1 MSWTAVPQDKMGI
14 VSQFGH
20 LEGLNLNESKVF
32 QFKSHGVHGAT
43 SYDDSF
49 YGYIMDDSNNII
61 GLDFEEG
68 NEEYFDQNIK
78 TGNIGFDIKYNINS
92 NSNLDLTYKPDF
104 NHINQD
110 PSDINNTAYETY
122 YSERRDFFLEN
133 SVFFQTPI
141 QIFYS
146 RRVGGIEKNENSYFS
161 FMTNLVSATKY
172 TFKDNKTK
180 YGLIFTYSKP
190 SINRSVS
197 NTYDIYSSIFR
208 ASWKIIQDKFNIG
221 VIGTNKSTKMS
232 DTNVYAFDF
241 SSNFINNQFYF
252 DSQLAVSDRKSEL
265 GDGTVFKAGFRSNN
279 FNMLQN
285 EYYIDFW
292 VSNNKYD
299 TTFNINDLGYLFRN
313 DLNEYNIGLSLNN
326 EGKFKKTNFIV
337 QYYNAKNYSGDILSD
352 ILSFKYNIKSKNSSY
367 LLIGASKEFEHYN
380 DRYYDYFFNL
390 DLDKTVKAPNNTTLN
405 VEYGSNLTNNFS
417 YTLNVKSFRNNL
429 KDKGKN
435 YVFDINYDLNSW
447 IEFDFSYDRMKY
459 YETYH
464 FLKIRQLPS
473 GINFS
478 NVSINN
484 FRDGYQYLFIN
495 SHNKEYYYTMK
506 ISSYLKKCILQLY
519 SEYYVYSNK
528 WGENDNIYQ
537 ISKLDANYT
546 YPNLVNVDFSN
557 LIDYETDKILYSA
570 FYTSMNLNFVI
581 EFDFLQNSNIYFLYR
596 FNKGVNGKVFSNP
609 KKLMEFN
616 TKDSNNESIA
626 EIYYDHSFFI
636 KYEFLI
642 RNK

>member
-1 MSWTAVPQDKMGI
+1 
-14 VSQFGH
+14 
-20 LEGLNLNESKVF
+20 
-32 QFKSHGVHGAT
+32 
-43 SYDDSF
+43 
-49 YGYIMDDSNNII
+49 
-61 GLDFEEG
+61 
-68 NEEYFDQNIK
+68 
-78 TGNIGFDIKYNINS
+78 
-92 NSNLDLTYKPDF
+92 
-104 NHINQD
+104 
-110 PSDINNTAYETY
+110 
-122 YSERRDFFLEN
+122 
-133 SVFFQTPI
+133 
-141 QIFYS
+141 
-146 RRVGGIEKNENSYFS
+146 
-161 FMTNLVSATKY
+161 
-172 TFKDNKTK
+172 
-180 YGLIFTYSKP
+180 
-190 SINRSVS
+190 
-197 NTYDIYSSIFR
+197 
-208 ASWKIIQDKFNIG
+208 
-221 VIGTNKSTKMS
+221 MS

-299 TTFNINDLGYLFRN
+299 TSFNINDLGYLFRN

-473 GINFS
+473 GINLS

-484 FRDGYQYLFIN
+484 FRDEYQYLFIN

-609 KKLMEFN
+609 KKLIDFN